1 VASIAVHNHPTVLWA
16 RSAEVAGAINERHE
30 SPDYLPGFGLPK
42 RLGATA
48 DMEEAVADADL
59 IIVGVPTAGFRGTLE
74 AAAPFI
80 RPWVPVVSLAKGL
93 EQGTLLRMT
102 EIIREVLPGHP
113 AAALTGPNIAS
124 EIMAGYAAASV
135 IATDD
140 LDVAQAIQRILS
152 RHVFRIY
159 INDDVLGCELC
170 GAFKNVVAIAAGMGQ
185 GIGVGDNTRAAVMTR
200 GLAEITRLGVTM
212 GAKPATFGGLA
223 GMGDLI
229 ATCMSPHSRNRS
241 VGEQLGRGRPLEEIL
256 AGMNMVAE
264 GVKTASLVLQLG
276 EQHGI
281 DLPVCWEINRVIS
294 GEATINEAYRGLTPP
309 QHEAQPG

>member
-1 VASIAVHNHPTVLWA
+1 
-16 RSAEVAGAINERHE
+16 
-30 SPDYLPGFGLPK
+30 
-42 RLGATA
+42 
-48 DMEEAVADADL
+48 
-59 IIVGVPTAGFRGTLE
+59 
-74 AAAPFI
+74 
-80 RPWVPVVSLAKGL
+80 VVSLAKGL

-170 GAFKNVVAIAAGMGQ
+170 GRSRTWSPSQPAWG
-185 GIGVGDNTRAAVMTR
+185 RALVSATTR
-200 GLAEITRLGVTM
+200 GRGHDPRPRRDHAPRRDNGREARHVRRLGR
-212 GAKPATFGGLA
+212 
-223 GMGDLI
+223 MGDLI

-256 AGMNMVAE
+256 AGMNMVA
-264 GVKTASLVLQLG
+264 
-276 EQHGI
+276 
-281 DLPVCWEINRVIS
+281 RV
-294 GEATINEAYRGLTPP
+294 
-309 QHEAQPG
+309 